1 MKRFTTTVLCLAM
14 VCFALGFV
22 ATVSAQDAK
31 PLLIAD
37 ILKAANNPLTADQT
51 TKLKAIKQG
60 MAPEGFMTINEIF
73 NEKQTAAL
81 KETFGAQQG
90 FGEGMPES
98 PRMLLFVIMFENEGC
113 PLSVDQA
120 KKIKALPDDMMA
132 MFEQM
137 QTIYNEKQNKVMQS
151 FMQNMMPQQ

>member
-1 MKRFTTTVLCLAM
+1 MKRFTTAVLCIAI
-14 VCFALGFV
+14 VCLALGSI
-22 ATVSAQDAK
+22 ATVSAQEAK

-37 ILKAANNPLTADQT
+37 ILKTANVPLTADQT

-81 KETFGAQQG
+81 KESFGAQQG

-98 PRMLLFVIMFENEGC
+98 PRMLLFIVMFENEGC
-113 PLSVDQA
+113 PFTADQA
-120 KKIKALPDDMMA
+120 KKIKALPGDMMA
-132 MFEQM
+132 MFEQA